1 MFIYFGVVKQ
11 HSVRTGELL
20 GRSCCVVR
28 ANNEDEARKKIWAKC
43 GHDNA
48 AIDFVEEIG
57 TVDLDN
63 VYNYTVYL

>member
-20 GRSCCVVR
+20 GRTCCVVR
-28 ANNEDEARKKIWAKC
+28 AMNEDEAREKIWAKS
-43 GHDNA
+43 GNDNA
-48 AIDFVEEIG
+48 TIDFVEEV
-57 TVDLDN
+57 TSADLDS